1 MDPKALKNTITAIC
15 NRVSRSMENLLK
27 RSLARPTNPT
37 GILSHLG
44 FKQTYTPTNILIE
57 SQLPDYAYWVDKGR
71 GPGKQPPI
79 KNLVEWCNRHSMK
92 GAEWALAKKIA
103 RDGTK
108 PHPFLTP
115 LQNMT
120 TMLKQA
126 LPKII
131 VTETTNTIYTYV
143 KDLKDI
149 DIKI

>member
-1 MDPKALKNTITAIC
+1 MDPKALQKTITAIC
-15 NRVSRSMENLLK
+15 KRVSRSMENLLK
-27 RSLARPTNPT
+27 RSLIRPTNPT
-37 GILSHLG
+37 GILSRLT
-44 FKQTYTPTNILIE
+44 FKQTYTSSNVLIE
-57 SQLPDYAYWVDKGR
+57 SQLPDYAYWVEHGR

-79 KNLVEWCNRHSMK
+79 KNLVAWCIRHSMK

-126 LPKII
+126 LPKI
-131 VTETTNTIYTYV
+131 VVKETTNTIYTYV

-149 DIKI
+149 NIKI